1 MKKNNPQILILVGI
15 PASGKST
22 WSKEHIRRN
31 PDWVRINRDD
41 YRLMLKDAQMCD
53 PKIESMISE
62 LVTVAI
68 RKSLAR
74 KLNVIVDA
82 TNLRA
87 KYINEFVNEF
97 KHEAD
102 ISFRIFDI
110 SLAKAIERDNGRAA
124 KVGEAVIKKMYENY
138 KILVDSYAF
147 QPVKMT
153 PRPHKDPVGERNLK
167 LPNAYIFDLDGTLAH
182 HNGKRDIYDW
192 KMVGIDDVDSVIA
205 RQLLLH
211 HKNGDKII
219 IVSGRDEI
227 CKQNTLDWLEY
238 HELPID
244 EIFMR
249 PEGSFKKDNI
259 IKRDIYENEIKDRYN
274 VLGVYDDRDQVV
286 EMWRKI
292 GLKCFQVEYGNF

>member
-1 MKKNNPQILILVGI
+1 MKDKNRQLVICIGV

-87 KYINEFVNEF
+87 KYINEFIDEF

-102 ISFRIFDI
+102 IDFRIFDI
-110 SLAKAIERDNGRAA
+110 SLAKAIERDNGRVA